1 MIKRV
6 MMRREEWPR
15 VWHHPTTAAPH
26 PISMLFVFM
35 ETRDTGGQGTVPLL
49 PFLGRTKRERRPRMT
64 LAGSVQVLVLFIF
77 VCVPRGLPTP
87 VTATSVSVR
96 LNSFIRLAGR
106 SVLMSLRKFHLKCLQ
121 SVVYRCRAE
130 ATVHHLIPKAIFHTY
145 GPALQGRS
153 RR

>member
-1 MIKRV
+1 
-6 MMRREEWPR
+6 MMEREEWPR
-15 VWHHPTTAAPH
+15 ESIAATTAAPD
-26 PISMLFVFM
+26 PISIVFAFM
-35 ETRDTGGQGTVPLL
+35 KTRDTGGQGTRSASSIPR
-49 PFLGRTKRERRPRMT
+49 PDGKRGRRPRMT

-77 VCVPRGLPTP
+77 ACVPRSLPTP
-87 VTATSVSVR
+87 VSATSVSVR
-96 LNSFIRLAGR
+96 LNSLRLAGR
-106 SVLMSLRKFHLKCLQ
+106 PVRMSLRKFHLECLQ